1 MNIRNTIIT
10 RIGIIYILMFLFAI
24 IAVVKIFAVQKI
36 NTQKWKKTAD
46 NLNRHTVVVKAS
58 RGNICA
64 DDGNIIA
71 TSVPAFFVRI
81 DLGSE
86 GVRKVYAR
94 QSDSLALMLSQ
105 MFRDLPKAEYKRRLD
120 AAYRQ
125 KNRGFMLTPRKV
137 DYNELQ
143 EIKKFPILRRGQY
156 AGGRIIEMES
166 RRIRPLG
173 NLAARTIG
181 DLNRGVSTTSASD
194 AGATGLEWAFED
206 YLRGESGISF
216 KQNLS
221 GRWVERP
228 EIEPKDVYDVVTTL
242 NLKIQDIA
250 ESSLKEQLLKSQA
263 SWGTVVLMEVGTGE
277 IKAISNLGKAKNGKY
292 QEIMNYAI
300 GDGGCY
306 EPGSTFKLMS
316 LMAAIDQ
323 GLVDTSDVFDTGN
336 GLWKYKGRPIYD
348 SDYGHAVHGK
358 MSVREIFEKSSNV
371 GVAKIVTS
379 CYEKTPGA
387 YVERILKFGLDK
399 QLGMEIRGEGIPYF
413 KTPGDKNW
421 WGTTLAWMS
430 YGYEVKLTPL
440 QILTFYNAVANN
452 GKMIKPILVR
462 SIKENGGTVKS
473 FSTKVLNSSIASRGT
488 INKARKMLEG
498 VCERGTGKD
507 IKSPNFRI
515 AGKTGTAQVSR
526 GSEGYGGGNYL
537 ASFVGYFPAEKPVYS
552 MIVTIKGPKGAYYG
566 GSVAG
571 PVFLDIA
578 EKVYA
583 GFLEPVRV
591 KEEKITERLPDV
603 KGGTIEDMETVCDE
617 LDVDNDRKGPRS
629 SFGKAIK
636 EEDRIVIKSG
646 EMPENRVPDVR
657 GMGISNAVYLLE
669 KAGLRVQVNGL
680 GKVRSQSMT
689 PGSKFLRGQTIN
701 LQVG

>member
-1 MNIRNTIIT
+1 MNIRNTIVT
-10 RIGIIYILMFLFAI
+10 RIGVIYILMLLVAI
-24 IAVVKIFAVQKI
+24 VAVLKIFTVQKI

-46 NLNRHTVVVKAS
+46 NLNRNTITVKAV

-64 DDGNIIA
+64 DDGNILA
-71 TSVPAFFVRI
+71 TSVPAFYVRM
-81 DLGSE
+81 DMGAE
-86 GVRKVYAR
+86 GVRKVFS
-94 QSDSLALMLSQ
+94 QKCDSLALMLSR
-105 MFRDLPKAEYKRRLD
+105 MFRDLPKEEYRRRLTV
-120 AAYRQ
+120 AYREN
-125 KNRGFMLTPRKV
+125 NRGYMLTPRKI

-143 EIKKFPILRRGQY
+143 EMKKFPILRRGQY
-156 AGGRIIEMES
+156 GGGRIIEMES

-181 DLNRGVSTTSASD
+181 ELNRGEATAAAGD
-194 AGATGLEWAFED
+194 AGSTGLEWAFEE
-206 YLRGESGISF
+206 YLKGKQGVSY

-228 EIEPKDVYDVVTTL
+228 EIEPEDGYDVFTSL

-250 ESSLKEQLLKSQA
+250 ESSLREQLQKSQA
-263 SWGTVVLMEVGTGE
+263 SWGTVVMMEVETGE
-277 IKAISNLGKAKNGKY
+277 IKAISNLGITKSGNY

-316 LMAAIDQ
+316 LMAAIDE
-323 GLVDTSDVFDTGN
+323 GLIDTSDVFDTAN
-336 GLWKYKGRPIYD
+336 GLWKYKGKPIYD

-358 MSVREIFEKSSNV
+358 MSVKQIFEKSSNV
-371 GVAKIVTS
+371 GVAKIITT
-379 CYEKTPGA
+379 CYEKNPKA
-387 YVERILKFGLDK
+387 YVDRILKFGIDK

-413 KTPGDKNW
+413 KSPEDKNW

-440 QILTFYNAVANN
+440 QILTFYNAVANH
-452 GKMIKPILVR
+452 GKMIKPIIVTG
-462 SIKENGGTVKS
+462 IKENGSTVKS
-473 FSTKVLNSSIASRGT
+473 YHTRVINSSIASRGT
-488 INKARKMLEG
+488 IHKARKMLEG

-507 IKSPNFRI
+507 IRSSSFKI

-537 ASFVGYFPAEKPVYS
+537 ASFVGYFPADRPAYS

-583 GFLEPVRV
+583 SFLEPGKP
-591 KEEKITERLPDV
+591 KEEEIQPRLPEV
-603 KGGTIEDMETVCDE
+603 KGGKIEDMETVCDE
-617 LDVDNDRKGPRS
+617 LDVNNDIEGSRS
-629 SFGKAIK
+629 SYGKAVK
-636 EEDRIVIKSG
+636 EEDRIILKQG
-646 EMPENRVPDVR
+646 EVYENKVPDVR

-669 KAGLRVQVNGL
+669 KAGLRVQVSGL
-680 GKVRSQSMT
+680 GKVKSQSMT
-689 PGSKFLRGQTIN
+689 PGSKFMKGQTIN
-701 LQVG
+701 LQLG